1 MIRIIKIQFLGGARH
16 SSDWLC
22 WQRRCCLLGFFFYQG
37 AGKRTEAIFFHP
49 PEMARA
55 GKGLPPPTKTE
66 SIQLPD
72 GEIDTETLSPV
83 SL

>member
-1 MIRIIKIQFLGGARH
+1 MI
-16 SSDWLC
+16 
-22 WQRRCCLLGFFFYQG
+22 GFAGSAGVVSWDSFSIRA